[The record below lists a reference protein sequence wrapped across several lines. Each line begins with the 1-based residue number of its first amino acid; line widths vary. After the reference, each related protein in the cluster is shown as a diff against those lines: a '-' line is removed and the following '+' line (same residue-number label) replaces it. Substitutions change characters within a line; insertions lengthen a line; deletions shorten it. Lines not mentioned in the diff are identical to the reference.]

1 MMCDNCKQNDAVI
14 TLTQPTPSGVVN
26 TLHLCEKC
34 AAERG
39 VEPTSSIPKTALG
52 TLMLNMHKQTA
63 PVPIGTDR
71 CAFCGSSLRDFKD
84 TERLGCARCYT
95 TFEGSLRDLLRR
107 LHGNSKHV
115 GKSYQAPDSD
125 GAPMVSLRAELQDR
139 LKRAVESEQFELAAK
154 LRDQIKASE

>member
-14 TLTQPTPSGVVN
+14 TLTQPTASGVVN

-39 VEPTSSIPKTALG
+39 VEPSASVPKTALG
-52 TLMLNMHKQTA
+52 TFLLSMHKQAA
-63 PVPIGTDR
+63 PVPVGTER
-71 CAFCGSSLRDFKD
+71 CAFCGSSLRDFKES
-84 TERLGCARCYT
+84 ERLGCARCYT

-115 GKSYQAPDSD
+115 GKSYQAPDAE
-125 GAPMVSLRAELQDR
+125 GEHGVSLRAELQDR
-139 LKRAVESEQFELAAK
+139 LRRAVDSEQFELAAK